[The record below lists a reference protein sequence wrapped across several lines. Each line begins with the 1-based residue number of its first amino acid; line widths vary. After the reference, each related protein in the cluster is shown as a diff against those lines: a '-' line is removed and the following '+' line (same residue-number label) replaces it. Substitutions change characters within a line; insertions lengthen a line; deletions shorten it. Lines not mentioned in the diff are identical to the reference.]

1 MVSTMKANIDELGRR
16 FADHEKRVDAR
27 FESSKERI
35 EQTEKRIHDALS
47 AATHGS
53 VRQRRWLG

>member
-35 EQTEKRIHDALS
+35 EQTEKRIHESRYQQQPTAASDS
-47 AATHGS
+47 AAG
-53 VRQRRWLG
+53 